1 MEFKLQLVTCLS
13 EGDEPVI
20 EDVFTWNRTD
30 LNLASV
36 GLTLAESKALLQ
48 TIQQQVIGQQVAT
61 HLQAHQPVGLRKKGS
76 YPLQL
81 KTLFGNVTVE
91 SPRYYLPPT
100 EAGPKTYSP
109 LQHLFPQHA
118 TPERLYLETKWASL
132 IPYQKT
138 TDLLHDVLPLSERLS
153 GTTIQQHLHA
163 VVEAQEQQLPLEEAS
178 FHGICQR
185 DREALPCPPR
195 PLVVGLDGGYV
206 RHWHKKG
213 CFKVIAGKSIPAE
226 GGAKC
231 FGFVQEVDVKPRRRV
246 FEVLRSQGLQA
257 NQSVEFFTDG
267 AAVLRS
273 LTSYLSA
280 ESTHILDWF
289 HLTMRLTVLQQYA
302 LGFVQVDAAGGKALQ
317 DGLTSIKWHLWHGNA
332 ERALEKILDLETRG
346 LATHQEDPLVARKY
360 SKCKPLARLIADF
373 HTYVEQNSGFI
384 VDYAERYRYGERV
397 STGFVESAVTQV
409 LAKRLVKRHQMQWT
423 KKGAHLLVQA
433 RTKVLNEEWE
443 ACFRQQYPG
452 FRPLPA
458 EPLSMAA

>member
-1 MEFKLQLVTCLS
+1 M
-13 EGDEPVI
+13 
-20 EDVFTWNRTD
+20 
-30 LNLASV
+30 
-36 GLTLAESKALLQ
+36 
-48 TIQQQVIGQQVAT
+48 
-61 HLQAHQPVGLRKKGS
+61 
-76 YPLQL
+76 
-81 KTLFGNVTVE
+81 FGNVTID

-109 LQHLFPQHA
+109 LQHLFPQHV

-138 TDLLHDVLPLSERLS
+138 ADLFHDVLPLSAKLS
-153 GTTIQQHLHA
+153 ATTIQQHLHA
-163 VVEAQEQQLPLEEAS
+163 VVGAQEQQLPQEVAP

-185 DREALPCPPR
+185 DREALPCPAR

-206 RHWHKKG
+206 RHGPKKG
-213 CFKVIAGKSIPAE
+213 CFEVIAGKSIPAE
-226 GGAKC
+226 GAAKC
-231 FGFVQEVDVKPRRRV
+231 FGFVQEVDAKPRRRV

-302 LGFVQVDAAGGKALQ
+302 RGVVQADAAGGKALQ
-317 DGLTSIKWHLWHGNA
+317 DGLHSIKWHLWHGNA
-332 ERALEKILDLETRG
+332 ECAVKKIMDLDDI
-346 LATHQEDPLVARKY
+346 LATHQDDPLVVKQY
-360 SKCKPLARLIADF
+360 GKLKPLARLIADF
-373 HTYVEQNSGFI
+373 QTYVEQNSGFI
-384 VDYAERYRYGERV
+384 VDYSERHHYGERV
-397 STGFVESAVTQV
+397 STGFVESAVNQV
-409 LAKRLVKRHQMQWT
+409 LAKRLVKRQQMQWT

-443 ACFRQQYPG
+443 DCFRQQYPG
-452 FRPLPA
+452 FRAVPA
-458 EPLSMAA
+458 ETMQMAA

>member
-1 MEFKLQLVTCLS
+1 MNFKLQLVACPS
-13 EGDEPVI
+13 KGDEPVI
-20 EDVFTWNRTD
+20 DDVLIWNRED

-36 GLTLAESKALLQ
+36 GLTLDESKELLRS
-48 TIQQQVIGQQVAT
+48 IQQQMITQQVAV
-61 HLQAHQPVGLRKKGS
+61 HLQAHRPIGLRKKGS

-81 KTLFGNVTVE
+81 KTLFGNVTVD

-100 EAGPKTYSP
+100 ETGPKTFSP
-109 LQHLFPQHA
+109 LQYLFPQHV

-132 IPYQKT
+132 ISYQKT
-138 TDLLHDVLPLSERLS
+138 AYLLHDVLPLSEKLL

-163 VVEAQEQQLPLEEAS
+163 VVEAQEQQLPLEVTP
-178 FHGICQR
+178 FHGVCQR

-213 CFKVIAGKSIPAE
+213 CFEVIAGKSIPAE
-226 GGAKC
+226 RVAKC

-257 NQSVEFFTDG
+257 NQAVEFFMDG

-280 ESTHILDWF
+280 ESSHILDWL
-289 HLTMRLTVLQQYA
+289 HLTMRLTVLHQYA
-302 LGFVQVDAAGGKALQ
+302 LGFAQVDAAGGKALQ
-317 DGLTSIKWHLWHGNA
+317 DGLTRIKWHLWHGNA
-332 ERALEKILDLETRG
+332 ERALEKILDLDDA
-346 LATHQEDPLVARKY
+346 LATHQDDPLVAQKY
-360 SKCKPLARLIADF
+360 SKCKPLARLMADF
-373 HTYVEQNSGFI
+373 HTYVEQNSDFI
-384 VDYAERYRYGERV
+384 VDYAERHRYGERV
-397 STGFVESAVTQV
+397 STGFVESAVNQV
-409 LAKRLVKRHQMQWT
+409 LAKRMVKRQQMQWT

-452 FRPLPA
+452 FRSVPA
-458 EPLSMAA
+458 EPMQTAA

>member
-1 MEFKLQLVTCLS
+1 MNFKLQLVACLS
-13 EGDEPVI
+13 EGEEPLL
-20 EDVFTWNRTD
+20 EDVFTWSRED
-30 LNLASV
+30 LSLASV
-36 GLTLAESKALLQ
+36 GLTLAESKELLQ
-48 TIQQQVIGQQVAT
+48 RIQQTMIGQQIAT
-61 HLQAHQPVGLRKKGS
+61 HLQAHQPSGLRKKGS

-81 KTLFGNVTVE
+81 KTLFGNVTVD

-100 EAGPKTYSP
+100 EAGPKTFSL
-109 LQHLFPQHA
+109 LQHLFPQHV
-118 TPERLYLETKWASL
+118 TPELLYLETKWASL

-138 TDLLHDVLPLSERLS
+138 ADLLHDVLPLSAKLT

-163 VVEAQEQQLPLEEAS
+163 VVEAQERQLPQEVAP
-178 FHGICQR
+178 FHGVCQR

-213 CFKVIAGKSIPAE
+213 CFEVIAGKSIPAE
-226 GGAKC
+226 GAAKC
-231 FGFVQEVDVKPRRRV
+231 FGFVQEVDTKPRRRV

-257 NQSVEFFTDG
+257 NQAVEFFTDG

-302 LGFVQVDAAGGKALQ
+302 LGVVQVDAAGGKALQ
-317 DGLTSIKWHLWHGNA
+317 DRLHSIKWHLWHGNA
-332 ERALEKILDLETRG
+332 ERAVEKIRDLDDI
-346 LATHQEDPLVARKY
+346 LATHQDDPLVAKKY
-360 SKCKPLARLIADF
+360 GKLKPLSRLIADF
-373 HTYVEQNSGFI
+373 QTYVEQNSSFI
-384 VDYAERYRYGERV
+384 VDYSERHHYGERV
-397 STGFVESAVTQV
+397 STGFVESAVNQV
-409 LAKRLVKRHQMQWT
+409 LAKRMVKRQQMQWT

-443 ACFRQQYPG
+443 DCFRQQYPG
-452 FRPLPA
+452 FRSVPA
-458 EPLSMAA
+458 EPMQMAA

>member
-1 MEFKLQLVTCLS
+1 M
-13 EGDEPVI
+13 
-20 EDVFTWNRTD
+20 
-30 LNLASV
+30 
-36 GLTLAESKALLQ
+36 GLTLAESKELLQ
-48 TIQQQVIGQQVAT
+48 RIQQTMIGQQIAT
-61 HLQAHQPVGLRKKGS
+61 HLQAHQPSGLRKKGS

-81 KTLFGNVTVE
+81 KTLFGNVTVD

-100 EAGPKTYSP
+100 EAGPKTFSP
-109 LQHLFPQHA
+109 LQPLFPQHV
-118 TPERLYLETKWASL
+118 TPELLYLETKWASL

-138 TDLLHDVLPLSERLS
+138 ADLLHDVLPLSAKLT

-163 VVEAQEQQLPLEEAS
+163 VVEAQEQQLPQEVAP
-178 FHGICQR
+178 FHGVCQR

-213 CFKVIAGKSIPAE
+213 CFEVITGKSIPAE
-226 GGAKC
+226 GAAKC
-231 FGFVQEVDVKPRRRV
+231 FGFVQEVDAKPRRRV

-257 NQSVEFFTDG
+257 NQAVEFFTDG

-302 LGFVQVDAAGGKALQ
+302 LGVVQVDAIGGKAFQ
-317 DGLTSIKWHLWHGNA
+317 DRLHSIKWHLWHGSA
-332 ERALEKILDLETRG
+332 ERALEKILDLDDL
-346 LATHQEDPLVARKY
+346 LATHQDDPLVAKKY
-360 SKCKPLARLIADF
+360 SKLKPLARLLADF
-373 HTYVEQNSGFI
+373 YTYVEQNSGFI
-384 VDYAERYRYGERV
+384 VDYSERQRYGERV
-397 STGFVESAVTQV
+397 STGFVESAVNQV
-409 LAKRLVKRHQMQWT
+409 LAKRMVKRQQMQWT

-443 ACFRQQYPG
+443 DCFRQQYPG
-452 FRPLPA
+452 FRPPPA
-458 EPLSMAA
+458 EPLPMAA

>member
-1 MEFKLQLVTCLS
+1 MNFKLQLVACLS
-13 EGDEPVI
+13 EGDEPLLD
-20 EDVFTWNRTD
+20 EVFTWSRAD
-30 LNLASV
+30 LSLASV
-36 GLTLAESKALLQ
+36 GLTLDESKALLQ
-48 TIQQQVIGQQVAT
+48 RIQQQMIGQQVAI
-61 HLQAHQPVGLRKKGS
+61 HLQAHQPVGLRKKGR

-81 KTLFGNVTVE
+81 KTLFGNVTVD

-100 EAGPKTYSP
+100 EAGAKTYSP
-109 LQHLFPQHA
+109 LQQLFPQHV

-138 TDLLHDVLPLSERLS
+138 ADLLHDVLPIAAKLT

-163 VVEAQEQQLPLEEAS
+163 VVEAQEQQLPAEVAS
-178 FHGICQR
+178 FQGVCQR

-213 CFKVIAGKSIPAE
+213 CFEVIAGKSMPAE
-226 GGAKC
+226 GTAKC
-231 FGFVQEVDVKPRRRV
+231 FGFMQEVDVKPRRRV

-267 AAVLRS
+267 ASILRS

-289 HLTMRLTVLQQYA
+289 HLTMRLTVLHQYA
-302 LGFVQVDAAGGKALQ
+302 LGFAQVDAAGGKALQ

-332 ERALEKILDLETRG
+332 ERAVEKIMYLDDI
-346 LATHQEDPLVARKY
+346 LALHQDDPLLAKKY
-360 SKCKPLARLIADF
+360 DKSKPLTKLIADF
-373 HTYVEQNSGFI
+373 QTYVEQNSGFI
-384 VDYAERYRYGERV
+384 VDYAERHRYGERV
-397 STGFVESAVTQV
+397 STGFVESVVNQV
-409 LAKRLVKRHQMQWT
+409 LAKRMVKRQQMQWT

-443 ACFRQQYPG
+443 DCFRQQYPG
-452 FRPLPA
+452 FRSVPA
-458 EPLSMAA
+458 EPMQMAA